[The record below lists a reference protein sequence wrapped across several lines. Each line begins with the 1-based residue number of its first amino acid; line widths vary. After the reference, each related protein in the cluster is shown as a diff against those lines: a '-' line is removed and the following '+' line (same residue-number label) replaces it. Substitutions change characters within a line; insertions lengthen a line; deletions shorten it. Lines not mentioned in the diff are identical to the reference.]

1 MFLFAEFYGLFWIFE
16 KGFFL
21 KNFFYE
27 YLKIHETRSSQ
38 AHSSAD
44 DERMVTRKQKAEQQK
59 AHEAEKSP
67 AKKAKAAAAEAAE
80 NNENDQ
86 NGQKKGKSV
95 ASIAQ
100 AFEEFCR
107 ATREH
112 LTIEQMHEILEA
124 NGQDSSGTDDAVVP
138 RW

>member
-1 MFLFAEFYGLFWIFE
+1 
-16 KGFFL
+16 
-21 KNFFYE
+21 
-27 YLKIHETRSSQ
+27 
-38 AHSSAD
+38 
-44 DERMVTRKQKAEQQK
+44 MVTRKQKAEQQK

-67 AKKAKAAAAEAAE
+67 AKKAKAAAE
-80 NNENDQ
+80 NNENENDQ
-86 NGQKKGKSV
+86 NGIKKGKSV

-100 AFEEFCR
+100 TFEEFCR

-112 LTIEQMHEILEA
+112 LTIKQMHEILEA

>member
-1 MFLFAEFYGLFWIFE
+1 MRIH
-16 KGFFL
+16 
-21 KNFFYE
+21 
-27 YLKIHETRSSQ
+27 YLYIYKIHETRSSQ

-67 AKKAKAAAAEAAE
+67 KKAKAAAE

-95 ASIAQ
+95 ASVAKE
-100 AFEEFCR
+100 FEEFCR

-112 LTIEQMHEILEA
+112 LSIEHMHEILEA